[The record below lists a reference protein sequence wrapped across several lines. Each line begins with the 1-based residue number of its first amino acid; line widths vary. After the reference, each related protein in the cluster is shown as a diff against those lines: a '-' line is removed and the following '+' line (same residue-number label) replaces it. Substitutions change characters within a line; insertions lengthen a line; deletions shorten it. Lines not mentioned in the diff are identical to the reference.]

1 MNISVEVTENL
12 LDYLDRKVQEGLYK
26 SRSEMV
32 REAIRE
38 MIRKDL
44 AARME
49 EKGITMDNLDQLRGE
64 VSGEIIK
71 RKYGKRLKGG
81 S

>member
-12 LDYLDRKVQEGLYK
+12 LDYLDKKVEEGLYK

-44 AARME
+44 ATRME
-49 EKGITMDNLDQLRGE
+49 EKGITMENLDQLRGE
-64 VSGEIIK
+64 AFDEVIK
-71 RKYGKRLKGG
+71 RKGRD
-81 S
+81 SA